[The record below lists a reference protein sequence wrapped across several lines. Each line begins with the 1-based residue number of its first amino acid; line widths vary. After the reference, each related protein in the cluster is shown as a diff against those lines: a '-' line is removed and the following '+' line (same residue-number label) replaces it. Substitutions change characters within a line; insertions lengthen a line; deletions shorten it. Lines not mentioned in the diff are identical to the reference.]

1 MAIIQELESYVQ
13 SYPAGM
19 ETVTDVSLSQNE
31 NGRQLRFKII
41 GVTIPAGSVATISGT
56 KPDGVVYS
64 KAGTIEGSDT
74 VIFDEDVQM
83 TAVFGTWYAKIRII
97 NSGNTIASAR
107 VRFIID
113 KDPVDAGSV
122 PSDSQLDGIIA
133 EMEAYVEDARSVA
146 YGSPLTASTAAAM
159 TDQTK
164 VYVYTGTETGY
175 TAGHWYFWNGTEW
188 HDGGVYNAVAVQTDK
203 TLSVADKAADGKATG
218 EALEHRIPVYSQDEY
233 TTDSTPYLYRT
244 TGGGVAVGTREL
256 DEVVGGSVGW
266 NQLCN
271 GSSVTVQNGHKY
283 YMVKGGTASIGA
295 STGSAITGLTSGTD
309 IVTDLTLL
317 LGSTIADY
325 IYGLETATAGAGVA
339 KLKEWGFF
347 TEDYYPYD
355 AGSLQSVSVSAHEI
369 VGKNLCPFFPA
380 NATVSGVTYKT
391 NSDGSVTAKGT
402 SNGQYP
408 FYCVQDSSKLL
419 PYGTYIMSAGQ
430 DASANLR
437 LVVSLFRKNNMISY
451 YECLSASQEVQF
463 TIDSTVKSFSIY
475 IRTNG
480 NSTAINGTLYPMIRL
495 ASVSDATFEPY
506 TKHTYPL
513 DSSLTLRGIP
523 KLDSNK
529 LYYDGD
535 VYQSDGTVNR
545 RYGIVD
551 LGTLSWEYNPGAGNW
566 KPRIMSTSLSS
577 LAKKPTASSIAA
589 NIITAKY
596 ITLDDSTVEINAS
609 TDKAIAFAPNGTLY
623 VRDSAYTDAAS
634 FKSAMSGVY
643 LVYELATPTTEQA
656 DPFASVQI
664 CAEGGT
670 EEYITTGI
678 VPVGH
683 NTKYPADLAGKL
695 DSIPALPTTA
705 GNYRL
710 KVTVTDGTPSYEWVS
725 A

>member
-56 KPDGVVYS
+56 KPDGAVYS
-64 KAGTIEGSDT
+64 KEGTIEDSDT

-83 TAVFGTWYAKIRII
+83 TAVFGTWYAKIRIF

-133 EMEAYVEDARSVA
+133 EMEAYVEEARSVA

-218 EALEHRIPVYSQDEY
+218 EALEHRIPVYSEDSY
-233 TTDSTPYLYRT
+233 TSDSTPYLYRQ

-256 DEVVGGSVGW
+256 GEIVGGSVAW
-266 NQLCN
+266 NQLVQSLRT
-271 GSSVTVQNGHKY
+271 GSSTSYGVTCVKNDDGTYTLNGTTNSANAFFNIDVVENVNYLKEGHVY
-283 YMVKGGTASIGA
+283 FLTKGSNDSRKIGIGLAAGSMISSYTDPKNELLKITSAQASAATSWARIQISEPIGTVLSNVVVYPQLYD
-295 STGSAITGLTSGTD
+295 ITQMF
-309 IVTDLTLL
+309 
-317 LGSTIADY
+317 GSTIADY

-347 TEDYYPYD
+347 AEDYYAYD
-355 AGSLQSVSVSAHEI
+355 AGSLQSVTGVSAHI
-369 VGKNLCPFFPA
+369 MRD
-380 NATVSGVTYKT
+380 
-391 NSDGSVTAKGT
+391 SDDNII
-402 SNGQYP
+402 SN
-408 FYCVQDSSKLL
+408 
-419 PYGTYIMSAGQ
+419 
-430 DASANLR
+430 
-437 LVVSLFRKNNMISY
+437 
-451 YECLSASQEVQF
+451 
-463 TIDSTVKSFSIY
+463 
-475 IRTNG
+475 
-480 NSTAINGTLYPMIRL
+480 
-495 ASVSDATFEPY
+495 
-506 TKHTYPL
+506 YPL

-523 KLDSNK
+523 KLDSNSK

-535 VYQSDGTVNR
+535 TYTSDGTVTR
-545 RYGIVD
+545 KYGIVD
-551 LGTLSWEYNPGAGNW
+551 LGTLSWNLNEGQTNRFYAALSGLKLADLRSIAFMCGRYLSNIGGGAYDDKTVYNAGNTAA
-566 KPRIMSTSLSS
+566 IYVVDGSYSS
-577 LAKKPTASSIAA
+577 AA
-589 NIITAKY
+589 T
-596 ITLDDSTVEINAS
+596 
-609 TDKAIAFAPNGTLY
+609 
-623 VRDSAYTDAAS
+623 
-634 FKSAMSGVY
+634 FKTAMSGVF
-643 LVYELATPTTEQA
+643 LVYPLATPTTEQA
-656 DPFASVQI
+656 DPYASVQI

-670 EEYITTGI
+670 EEYVTTGI

-683 NTKYPADLAGKL
+683 NTRYPADLAGKL

-710 KVTVTDGTPSYEWVS
+710 KVTVTGGVPSYEWVS

>member
-13 SYPAGM
+13 SFPAGM

-133 EMEAYVEDARSVA
+133 EMEAYVEEARSVA

-159 TDQTK
+159 TNQTK

-218 EALEHRIPVYSQDEY
+218 EALEHRIPVYSEDEY
-233 TTDSTPYLYRT
+233 TSDSTPYLYRT
-244 TGGGVAVGTREL
+244 TGGGVAVGTREM

-266 NQLCN
+266 NQLVQNSGSDAVYNN
-271 GSSVTVQNGHKY
+271 GSTVDSKTNLSLYIQPMY
-283 YMVKGGTASIGA
+283 GTNQPSINLGNFT
-295 STGSAITGLTSGTD
+295 STGRYLKIGKASATSGYNMYYKHNGSTTD
-309 IVTDLTLL
+309 IWIKASESKMYENHVYVFAFTLVGVNPSVVDGLKVQAPQITDLTLL

-325 IYGLETATAGAGVA
+325 IYSLETATAGAGVA

-355 AGSLQSVSVSAHEI
+355 AGSLQSVTGVSAHI
-369 VGKNLCPFFPA
+369 MR
-380 NATVSGVTYKT
+380 
-391 NSDGSVTAKGT
+391 DGS
-402 SNGQYP
+402 
-408 FYCVQDSSKLL
+408 
-419 PYGTYIMSAGQ
+419 
-430 DASANLR
+430 
-437 LVVSLFRKNNMISY
+437 NNVI
-451 YECLSASQEVQF
+451 
-463 TIDSTVKSFSIY
+463 
-475 IRTNG
+475 G
-480 NSTAINGTLYPMIRL
+480 N
-495 ASVSDATFEPY
+495 
-506 TKHTYPL
+506 YPL

-523 KLDSNK
+523 KLDSSNK
-529 LYYDGD
+529 LYFDGD
-535 VYQSDGTVNR
+535 VYNADGTVTR
-545 RYGIVD
+545 KYGVVHMKD
-551 LGTLSWEYNPGAGNW
+551 LNWAYTTEDGVGRFYATLSDIASKGNGKAWGGNIVCPKYVTLLGDNDVTYWPMISALQNADKCILEYTSGGGA
-566 KPRIMSTSLSS
+566 K
-577 LAKKPTASSIAA
+577 SIAVKDTSYSDA
-589 NIITAKY
+589 TTFKNS
-596 ITLDDSTVEINAS
+596 L
-609 TDKAIAFAPNGTLY
+609 NGIY
-623 VRDSAYTDAAS
+623 MA
-634 FKSAMSGVY
+634 
-643 LVYELATPTTEQA
+643 YELATPTTEQA

-710 KVTVTDGTPSYEWVS
+710 KVTVTGGVPSYEWVS